1 LKINSQQKL
10 KVPTKSIASKII
22 REKYLMALTEKQQQV
37 MLNNQVAAWVAEL
50 RRESVRLAGLI
61 TAATGKHHAVVMV
74 SGTDDDY
81 ADVIPELI
89 LDDVLRVTPHGWP
102 EGFDIQLLNPASA

>member
-1 LKINSQQKL
+1 M
-10 KVPTKSIASKII
+10 V
-22 REKYLMALTEKQQQV
+22 LTEKQQQV
-37 MLNNQVAAWVAEL
+37 MLENQVAGWVAE
-50 RRESVRLAGLI
+50 RRCESARLADLI

-74 SGTDDDY
+74 SGTDEGY

-89 LDDVLRVTPHGWP
+89 LDDVLRVNQHGWP